1 MKKHWLGWIVL
12 SLLILLLPAVVLA
25 EGGTCGENLTWNL
38 KNGVLTISGTGKMD
52 DYDGRNSLP
61 PWYGNKKAVT
71 SAVLEEGITDI
82 GDWAFCYCNSLTSI
96 ILPEGVTSIGDDA
109 FYDCTSLTSITLPD
123 SLTSIG
129 NYAFNNCSN
138 LILTVSPDSYAE
150 QYAKEKNL
158 SYFCSEGDTSR
169 LFD

>member
-1 MKKHWLGWIVL
+1 
-12 SLLILLLPAVVLA
+12 
-25 EGGTCGENLTWNL
+25 
-38 KNGVLTISGTGKMD
+38 MD
-52 DYDGRNSLP
+52 DYDDKNSLP

-82 GDWAFCYCNSLTSI
+82 GDWAFCYCS
-96 ILPEGVTSIGDDA
+96 
-109 FYDCTSLTSITLPD
+109 SLTSITLPD

-158 SYFCSEGDTSR
+158 AYFCSESDTSR

>member
-12 SLLILLLPAVVLA
+12 SLLILLLPVLVLA
-25 EGGTCGENLTWNL
+25 EEGTCGENLTWNL
-38 KNGVLTISGTGKMD
+38 ENGVLTISGTGKMD
-52 DYDGRNSLP
+52 DYDDKNSLP
-61 PWYGNKKAVT
+61 PWYRKKVT

-82 GDWAFCYCNSLTSI
+82 GDWAFCYCS
-96 ILPEGVTSIGDDA
+96 
-109 FYDCTSLTSITLPD
+109 SLTSITLPD